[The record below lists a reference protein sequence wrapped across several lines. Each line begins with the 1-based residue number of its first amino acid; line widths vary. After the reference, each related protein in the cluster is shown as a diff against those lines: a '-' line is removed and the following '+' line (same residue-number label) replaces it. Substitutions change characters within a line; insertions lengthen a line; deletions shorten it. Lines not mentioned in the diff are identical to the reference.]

1 VAFRDSPFQ
10 ALKAPLTWAAA
21 AVAVVVALVAL
32 ALLLTDHSTAHNA
45 GPYGAARGEFDEVM
59 EPITNVLSAP
69 ARWVT
74 GAGEYGGGYFFAVS
88 ENRALK
94 KQLAEM
100 QRWRDA
106 AIALKNLNLR
116 YESLLKLRTEPPIP
130 MVSARV
136 VSDSRG
142 PFGNARLADAG
153 AAAGVKIGN
162 PAMSE
167 DGVVGRIVGVTKDAS
182 RILLLTDVQSR
193 TPVLID
199 RTNARAILTG
209 DGGPNPKLEFVRGLN
224 SVQDGDM
231 VLTSGD
237 GGLYPRGLPVGVA
250 AKDYRGVWRVRLYSD
265 RAAID
270 FVRILVFDDFS
281 RMVSQAE
288 LAQTA
293 LPALTPE
300 EQAQLQ
306 AAKTAA
312 AKPAPIPAVGPGGGA
327 AKPAT
332 AAPPQA
338 GPIPGGASGR
348 VGGTNGEH
356 GALSAAAG
364 AKAVPDKAAA
374 KKAEAGKASAVKDP
388 AKAKIPKGG
397 ANPSGNVA
405 APSEDGASPGTAR

>member
-21 AVAVVVALVAL
+21 ATAVVVGVVAL
-32 ALLLTDHSTAHNA
+32 GLLLTDHRGS
-45 GPYGAARGEFDEVM
+45 GSGYGAARGEFDEVV
-59 EPITNVLSAP
+59 EPVTNVLSAP
-69 ARWVT
+69 VRWIS
-74 GAGEYGGGYFFAVS
+74 GAGEFSGGYFFAVS
-88 ENRALK
+88 QNRELR
-94 KQLAEM
+94 KQVAEM

-136 VSDSRG
+136 VSDARG
-142 PFGNARLADAG
+142 PFSEARLADAG
-153 AAAGVKIGN
+153 SAAGVKVGN

-167 DGVVGRIVGVTKDAS
+167 DGVVGRIIGVTKTAS
-182 RILLLTDVQSR
+182 RILLLTDVESR

-224 SVQDGDM
+224 SVKDGDM

-250 AKDYRGVWRVRLYSD
+250 ARDYRGVWRVRLYSD

-281 RMVSQAE
+281 QMVSQAQ
-288 LAQTA
+288 LADSA
-293 LPALTPE
+293 MPALTPD

-312 AKPAPIPAVGPGGGA
+312 MKPAPTPSVSAAGGKPAADAVPASPTPSAIHPVAVDAKPADKPKAGDKSKVAGSGA
-327 AKPAT
+327 P
-332 AAPPQA
+332 
-338 GPIPGGASGR
+338 ASGK
-348 VGGTNGEH
+348 
-356 GALSAAAG
+356 
-364 AKAVPDKAAA
+364 AKTKP
-374 KKAEAGKASAVKDP
+374 
-388 AKAKIPKGG
+388 KIPKG
-397 ANPSGNVA
+397 AFRPDEVL
-405 APSEDGASPGTAR
+405 APTPAYPQDAPAGGR

>member
-21 AVAVVVALVAL
+21 AVAVVVGVIALG
-32 ALLLTDHSTAHNA
+32 LLFTDHRGLHNA
-45 GPYGAARGEFDEVM
+45 GGYGAARGEFDEVM
-59 EPITNVLSAP
+59 EPITNVISAP
-69 ARWVT
+69 ARWLS
-74 GAGEYGGGYFFAVS
+74 GAGNVGSGYFFAAAQ
-88 ENRALK
+88 NRELK
-94 KQLAEM
+94 QQVAEL

-116 YESLLKLRTEPPIP
+116 YESLLKLRTEPAIP
-130 MVSARV
+130 MVAARV
-136 VSDSRG
+136 VSDARG
-142 PFGNARLADAG
+142 PFSEARLADAG
-153 AAAGVKIGN
+153 SAAGVKIGN

-167 DGVVGRIVGVTKDAS
+167 DGVVGRVVGVTKNAS

-224 SVQDGDM
+224 SVKDGDV

-281 RMVSQAE
+281 QMVSQAE
-288 LAQTA
+288 LATSVMPP
-293 LPALTPE
+293 LSPE
-300 EQAQLQ
+300 EQAQLN
-306 AAKTAA
+306 AAKAA
-312 AKPAPIPAVGPGGGA
+312 ATKPKPAPAVTAPADTAKDSSAVATPAAPAVSEA
-327 AKPAT
+327 APVKAPKAAAGKPTTVKPAT
-332 AAPPQA
+332 ALKPKTAK
-338 GPIPGGASGR
+338 
-348 VGGTNGEH
+348 
-356 GALSAAAG
+356 SA
-364 AKAVPDKAAA
+364 KPSK
-374 KKAEAGKASAVKDP
+374 P
-388 AKAKIPKGG
+388 KIPRG
-397 ANPSGNVA
+397 AFRPDEVL
-405 APSEDGASPGTAR
+405 ASPLPGAAR